1 MLNVEKIREDFPI
14 LKRKIN
20 GKLLVYFDN
29 AATSQKPKQV
39 IEALKEFYE
48 KHNANVFRG
57 VHTLSEEATEKYEE
71 ARRKIAEFI
80 NAENEK
86 EIIFTRST
94 TEAINLVLYGY
105 AIHNLKAG
113 DEIISTIMEHHSNI
127 VPWQFLQERGVK
139 LKFVDIDDKGNLKLH
154 QYNELITKNTK
165 LITVTHVS
173 NVLGT
178 INPIDKIEKI
188 AHDNG
193 ALYLVDGAQS
203 VPHLPIDVQ
212 KINCDFLVFSG
223 HKMLGPTGIGVLYAK
238 KEILE
243 KMKPFNYGSEMI
255 KEVYLDHTIFAD
267 LPLKFEAGTP
277 NIAGAI
283 ALGVAVDYLKKIGM
297 KNIAKHEEKL
307 TQYTLKKMKEIEE
320 IKIFGEAK
328 ERAGVISF
336 NLADIHPHDLATI
349 LDEDAIAVRSGHHC
363 AMPLMNRLGVVATTR
378 ASFYLYNTKEEVD
391 RFVNSL
397 EKARKVFKL

>member
-1 MLNVEKIREDFPI
+1 MNVEKIREDFPI

>member
-1 MLNVEKIREDFPI
+1 MNVEKIREDFPI

-20 GKLLVYFDN
+20 GKPLVYFDN

-203 VPHLPIDVQ
+203 VPHMDIDVQ

-255 KEVYLDHTIFAD
+255 KEVYLDRTIFAD
-267 LPLKFEAGTP
+267 LPIRFEAGTP
-277 NIAGAI
+277 NIADAI

-297 KNIAKHEEKL
+297 KNIAKHEGKL
-307 TQYTLKKMKEIEE
+307 TQYALKKMKEIEE

-336 NLADIHPHDLATI
+336 NLSDIHPHDLATI
-349 LDEDAIAVRSGHHC
+349 LDDDAIAVRSGHHC
-363 AMPLMNRLGVVATTR
+363 AMPLMKRLGVVATAR

>member
-20 GKLLVYFDN
+20 GKPLVYFDN

>member
-1 MLNVEKIREDFPI
+1 MNVEKIREDFPI

-48 KHNANVFRG
+48 KYNANVFRA
-57 VHTLSEEATEKYEE
+57 VHTLCQEATEKYEE

-80 NAENEK
+80 NAEDEK

-105 AIHNLKAG
+105 ALHNLKAG

-127 VPWQFLQERGVK
+127 VPWQFLQEKGVK

-203 VPHLPIDVQ
+203 VPHMDIDVQ

-255 KEVYLDHTIFAD
+255 KEVYLDRTIFAD
-267 LPLKFEAGTP
+267 LPIRFEAGTP
-277 NIAGAI
+277 NIADAI

-297 KNIAKHEEKL
+297 KNIAKHEGKL
-307 TQYTLKKMKEIEE
+307 TQYALKKMKEIEE

-336 NLADIHPHDLATI
+336 NLSDIHPHDLATI
-349 LDEDAIAVRSGHHC
+349 LDDDAIAVRSGHHC
-363 AMPLMNRLGVVATTR
+363 AMPLMKRLGVVATAR

>member
-48 KHNANVFRG
+48 KYNANVFRA
-57 VHTLSEEATEKYEE
+57 VHTLCQEATEKYEE

-80 NAENEK
+80 NAEDEK

-105 AIHNLKAG
+105 ALHNLKAG

-127 VPWQFLQERGVK
+127 VPWQFLQEKGVK

-188 AHDNG
+188 A
-193 ALYLVDGAQS
+193 
-203 VPHLPIDVQ
+203 
-212 KINCDFLVFSG
+212 
-223 HKMLGPTGIGVLYAK
+223 
-238 KEILE
+238 
-243 KMKPFNYGSEMI
+243 
-255 KEVYLDHTIFAD
+255 
-267 LPLKFEAGTP
+267 
-277 NIAGAI
+277 
-283 ALGVAVDYLKKIGM
+283 
-297 KNIAKHEEKL
+297 
-307 TQYTLKKMKEIEE
+307 
-320 IKIFGEAK
+320 
-328 ERAGVISF
+328 
-336 NLADIHPHDLATI
+336 
-349 LDEDAIAVRSGHHC
+349 
-363 AMPLMNRLGVVATTR
+363 
-378 ASFYLYNTKEEVD
+378 
-391 RFVNSL
+391 
-397 EKARKVFKL
+397 